1 MKHLLSIDHI
11 GYAVRD
17 IAETAAPYIA
27 AGWTLSEVFNE
38 EVQHAKIAFLTKPG
52 MTTIELVS
60 PLDGKSPVDRFLEN
74 GGVQPY
80 HICYVVEDI
89 WEAVEELHNE
99 GFVPFFMPVPSVAM
113 NNREICYLYH
123 DDVGVVEIVNRKEN
137 IEKM

>member
-17 IAETAAPYIA
+17 IAETAAPYIV
-27 AGWTLSEVFNE
+27 AGWELSEVYSE
-38 EVQHAKIAFLTKPG
+38 EVQHAKIAFLRKEG

-60 PLDGKSPVDRFLEN
+60 PLEGDSPVDKFLAN

-89 WEAVEELHNE
+89 WVALEDLHQE
-99 GFVPFFMPVPSVAM
+99 GFMPLFMPVASVAM
-113 NNREICYLYH
+113 HDKQICYLYNKY
-123 DDVGVVEIVNRKEN
+123 VGLIEIV
-137 IEKM
+137 EK